1 MNYLSG
7 GNRWIKEAFT
17 KLSRSSWF
25 YLLVLGPVMT
35 DSNKEDIQ
43 VYTKTANKI

>member
-25 YLLVLGPVMT
+25 YLLVLGPVIT
-35 DSNKEDIQ
+35 NSNKEDIQ
-43 VYTKTANKI
+43 VYIKTDNKI